1 MIKIYDASNSLE
13 ANLLKGILEQE
24 GVSALISGEY
34 LQGGLGELPA
44 MGLISILVEE
54 HDQKRATNIIRDW
67 EQGKYSL
74 DDKGNLPA

>member
-24 GVSALISGEY
+24 GVDAHISGEY

-44 MGLISILVEE
+44 MGLISILIEE
-54 HDQKRATNIIRDW
+54 QDHIRANKIISDW